1 MLFKHKI
8 INGVWLIEPSFADNF
23 LPYITKFLENPQ
35 PVASREPEQF
45 LSVHAGD
52 ASDNHIRDI
61 KDAPEGSIA
70 VINVSGAITKH
81 DQECG
86 PDGLLSKSSILQ
98 AAYKSN
104 NITAVVI
111 NLDTGGG
118 EVNAMRLFAET
129 ISERNKPV
137 VAFVS
142 DSCFSAGY
150 GIASACDYIVA
161 NSSLARVGSIGALTT
176 IADYTERY
184 KMQGINLIQVYA
196 TQSTDKNKEY
206 REALEGNLEP
216 IRKLTDTYN
225 EYFLSLIETNRG
237 DKLKGD
243 RSVWG
248 TGKTWSAEE
257 ALELGLIDEI
267 NTFNNLLNSFVC

>member
-1 MLFKHKI
+1 M
-8 INGVWLIEPSFADNF
+8 
-23 LPYITKFLENPQ
+23 
-35 PVASREPEQF
+35 
-45 LSVHAGD
+45 
-52 ASDNHIRDI
+52 
-61 KDAPEGSIA
+61 
-70 VINVSGAITKH
+70 
-81 DQECG
+81 
-86 PDGLLSKSSILQ
+86 
-98 AAYKSN
+98 
-104 NITAVVI
+104 
-111 NLDTGGG
+111 
-118 EVNAMRLFAET
+118 
-129 ISERNKPV
+129 
-137 VAFVS
+137 S